1 MEMSKINSTTLDNI
15 ILKSNIPEC
24 QANLIQEIFNAS
36 KVKCSKQNRYSD
48 NWLLFCLLFNIR
60 LFFLML
66 IYNTQINSCIIIYI
80 MY

>member
-1 MEMSKINSTTLDNI
+1 MIECKMEMSKINSSTLDNI

-48 NWLLFCLLFNIR
+48 NWLLLCLLFNIR
-60 LFFLML
+60 
-66 IYNTQINSCIIIYI
+66 
-80 MY
+80 